1 MKSGRDLPGLDA
13 LLADPALAAVL
24 AGRRD
29 GLLLLDYDGT
39 LAPFTPRR
47 DEARPYPG
55 VVEVLARLPEA
66 GSGRFAVVT
75 GRPAA
80 TAAAFLAPAR
90 PAAIWGCHGAE
101 RLVPGQPSLLGPATP
116 PATQAALERA
126 MAMALPVAGR
136 EALESK
142 PAGLALHWR
151 ALPAAAR
158 QAMETRIGPAW
169 AELARETGLALH
181 PFDGGLELR
190 LPGFHK
196 GLAVKALARDHPHAV
211 LAYVGDDLT
220 DEDAFQA
227 LGPNDVGVLAGRPD
241 RPSAAN
247 YALNLPEGL
256 LGFLSAW
263 ADAATARQQQPGS
276 THVQR

>member
-1 MKSGRDLPGLDA
+1 VRSGRDLPGLEA

-55 VVEVLARLPEA
+55 VIDVLARLPET

-90 PAAIWGCHGAE
+90 PSAVWGCHGAE
-101 RLVPGQPSLLGPATP
+101 RLVPGQPSPLGPATAP
-116 PATQAALERA
+116 ETRAALDRA
-126 MAMALPVAGR
+126 MALALSAAGG

-151 ALPAAAR
+151 GVPAQAREALEAR
-158 QAMETRIGPAW
+158 VGPAW
-169 AELARETGLALH
+169 AELARQSGLALH
-181 PFDGGLELR
+181 SFDGGLELR

-196 GLAVKALARDHPHAV
+196 GLAVTAMARDNPHSTLV
-211 LAYVGDDLT
+211 YVGDDLT

-227 LGPNDVGVLAGRPD
+227 LGPGGVGVLAGRHD
-241 RPSAAN
+241 RPSAAR
-247 YALNLPEGL
+247 YALTPPEEL
-256 LGFLSAW
+256 LRFLAAW
-263 ADAATARQQQPGS
+263 AGAAAPRQPQPGS
-276 THVQR
+276 NHDK